1 MLTAADRHDV
11 HRSGEGHAA
20 RLRLQ
25 CGVTRAELAV
35 RAVAAGVGFTAAQ
48 QEGRVPPAAR
58 GLHHTLLHQPR
69 LQPGG
74 AYRLALVRQAALA
87 VLRRAGAVGE
97 ALGVL
102 GPLGSGQWCGLGR
115 PGLLG
120 SWRGE
125 GCRHCLGAGV
135 ERDRRCPRFRF
146 EFEKFGMEG
155 AKQRALA
162 CGVVSSFFNVNKDL
176 NHCLSRRYSILHK
189 YVTGHTHA
197 RLNA

>member
-69 LQPGG
+69 LQPGR
-74 AYRLALVRQAALA
+74 AYGLALVRQAALA

-102 GPLGSGQWCGLGR
+102 GPLGGGQRCGLGR

-146 EFEKFGMEG
+146 EFRIWDGGWE
-155 AKQRALA
+155 ALA
-162 CGVVSSFFNVNKDL
+162 DVVGKSQAAARAITPTYTNSS
-176 NHCLSRRYSILHK
+176 SW
-189 YVTGHTHA
+189 TGA
-197 RLNA
+197 SSLPSK

>member
-125 GCRHCLGAGV
+125 GRRHFAWELAWNATG
-135 ERDRRCPRFRF
+135 CPRFRF
-146 EFEKFGMEG
+146 EFRIWDGGWE
-155 AKQRALA
+155 ALA
-162 CGVVSSFFNVNKDL
+162 DVVFSGASW
-176 NHCLSRRYSILHK
+176 S
-189 YVTGHTHA
+189 
-197 RLNA
+197 